1 MEACSSFFLP
11 RLIGFSRAMYLVST
25 GAVYPPTSEHFGGLF
40 AETLPESSQVLPRAL
55 ELAADIAQNV
65 STLASYLSRS
75 LMWRGADSAE
85 GAHLLD
91 SSVIY
96 HMFSSPYVPLFCY
109 NRCDTDVAQ

>member
-25 GAVYPPTSEHFGGLF
+25 GAVYPPTSKHFDGLF
-40 AETLPESSQVLPRAL
+40 AETLQEPSQVLPRAL
-55 ELAADIAQNV
+55 EIAADIAQNV
-65 STLASYLSRS
+65 STLASHMNRS

-91 SSVIY
+91 SRVIK
-96 HMFSSPYVPLFCY
+96 HMFESAYVPCFRWLM
-109 NRCDTDVAQ
+109 